1 MLFRI
6 GNEEAKGCKF
16 FYNILGSDLKAARLT
31 DKSET
36 KWHEKLST
44 SFSSKIWD
52 KIFKLPQKMLIP
64 NKLKWTQIQIN
75 KFLLPTNYSVNHYDK
90 SVSPLC
96 SFCSAH
102 PEELHLL
109 IWGCGVVQQ
118 FWEMVANLI
127 SNFYP
132 KFLLG
137 KREAIFGAV
146 NCKGDSVINTILI
159 LARYFIYQQKFTSKE
174 LDEVNF
180 INFVKKQLL
189 IIYHCKKLQNRELE
203 FIREWDDILDHFQVI

>member
-1 MLFRI
+1 
-6 GNEEAKGCKF
+6 
-16 FYNILGSDLKAARLT
+16 
-31 DKSET
+31 
-36 KWHEKLST
+36 
-44 SFSSKIWD
+44 
-52 KIFKLPQKMLIP
+52 MLIP

-146 NCKGDSVINTILI
+146 NCKGDSVINTILF